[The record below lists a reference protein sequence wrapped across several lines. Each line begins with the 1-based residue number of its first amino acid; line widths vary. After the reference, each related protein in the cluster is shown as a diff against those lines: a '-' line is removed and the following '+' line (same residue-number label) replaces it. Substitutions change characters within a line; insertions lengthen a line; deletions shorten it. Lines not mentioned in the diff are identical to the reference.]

1 MLINEKS
8 SVFFVKMVKMF
19 SQKNKVT
26 KLWHEHMHKNYT
38 SMKIYTM
45 IPGEK
50 SLDIY

>member
-8 SVFFVKMVKMF
+8 SVFFFVKMVKMF
-19 SQKNKVT
+19 SQKKVT

-50 SLDIY
+50 SLDI